1 MVPRA
6 PQQLAEHGRGSLLVR
21 ERLHGAEPAAMGFV
35 VFQRHWVTRSQQ
47 VSVLSP
53 VPPVPPAI
61 LFQLTPTQRP
71 GGHGAA
77 FPAPGC
83 EEGKVWVR
91 VLSSAGPIASWG
103 LGGFSSSWEMA
114 PVAVVSFLR
123 AAGPGGGS
131 MNVR

>member
-6 PQQLAEHGRGSLLVR
+6 PRQLAERVRGSLPVG
-21 ERLHGAEPAAMGFV
+21 ERLHGAEPAAVGFV
-35 VFQRHWVTRSQQ
+35 VFQRHWDARSQQ

-71 GGHGAA
+71 GGRGAA

-83 EEGKVWVR
+83 EEGKGLVQ

-103 LGGFSSSWEMA
+103 LGGFSSSWKMA

-123 AAGPGGGS
+123 AAGPGGGPV
-131 MNVR
+131 NVR